1 VPPDRVA
8 ALRKAFLDTLRD
20 PELLADGRKLGLDL
34 DPISGE
40 ELQAIA
46 AKIYATPPDVVERA
60 RQAVMVKA
68 P

>member
-1 VPPDRVA
+1 VPAERVA

-20 PELLADGRKLGLDL
+20 PELRAEGEKLHLDL

-40 ELQAIA
+40 ELQSIA
-46 AKIYATPPDVVERA
+46 AKMYATTPDVVERA
-60 RQAVMVKA
+60 RQAVAVKA